1 MLHASMR
8 HMLRAPL
15 KPATR
20 VDSMRLTNIYSS
32 LRDKRIFITGGASG
46 IGAALV
52 ENFIAQGAS
61 VGFLDIDDAAAE
73 LHKAA
78 LNVGDRLRYWNC
90 DIRDVG
96 ALRATI
102 ASAAKAMGGLDVY
115 IGNAANDMRHA
126 FEELTPAFW
135 DNNQAI
141 NLRPQVFGAQA
152 AARAMAG
159 NEKGG
164 SIITMGSVSWMRR
177 RKGFVSYTT
186 SKAAIHGLTRTL
198 AQELGEQGIR
208 VNCVVPGAIKT
219 DKQMAQVVTPAL
231 EKDFLDNQA
240 LKFRLDAEDVVAMAL
255 FLASDDARGCTG
267 QAFIVDG
274 GIV

>member
-1 MLHASMR
+1 VS
-8 HMLRAPL
+8 
-15 KPATR
+15 
-20 VDSMRLTNIYSS
+20 
-32 LRDKRIFITGGASG
+32 
-46 IGAALV
+46 
-52 ENFIAQGAS
+52 
-61 VGFLDIDDAAAE
+61 FLDIDDGAAE
-73 LHKAA
+73 SLVARLKA
-78 LNVGDRLRYWNC
+78 GDRLRYAHC

-102 ASAAKAMGGLDVY
+102 AAAAKAMGGLDVY

-126 FEELTPAFW
+126 FDELTPAFW
-135 DNNQAI
+135 DNNQAV

-152 AARAMAG
+152 AARAMADVDDEG
-159 NEKGG
+159 RGGG

-198 AQELGEQGIR
+198 AQELGERGIR

-219 DKQMAQVVTPAL
+219 EKQMAQVVTPAL
-231 EKDFLDNQA
+231 EKDFIDNQA
-240 LKFRLDAEDVVAMAL
+240 LKFRLDADDVVAMTL
-255 FLASDDARGCTG
+255 FLASDDARGCSG

>member
-1 MLHASMR
+1 MNRS
-8 HMLRAPL
+8 
-15 KPATR
+15 
-20 VDSMRLTNIYSS
+20 SRLTTQYSS
-32 LRDKRIFITGGASG
+32 LRNKRVFITGGASG

-52 ENFIAQGAS
+52 EHFVAQGCA
-61 VGFLDIDDAAAE
+61 VCFLDIDDEAADA
-73 LHKAA
+73 LKAK
-78 LNVGDRLRYWNC
+78 LNSGDRLRYWNC

-102 ASAAKAMGGLDVY
+102 AAAAKAMGGLDVF
-115 IGNAANDMRHA
+115 IGNAANDVRHA
-126 FEELTPAFW
+126 FDELTPAFW

-152 AARAMAG
+152 AARVM
-159 NEKGG
+159 KSGG

-208 VNCVVPGAIKT
+208 VNCIVPGAIKT
-219 DKQMAQVVTPAL
+219 DKQMTQVVTPAL

-255 FLASDDARGCTG
+255 FLASDDARGCSG
-267 QAFIVDG
+267 QAFVVDG

>member
-1 MLHASMR
+1 MTSLS
-8 HMLRAPL
+8 
-15 KPATR
+15 
-20 VDSMRLTNIYSS
+20 RLTTQYTS
-32 LRDKRIFITGGASG
+32 LLNKRIFITGGASG

-52 ENFIAQGAS
+52 KHFVAQGCVVS
-61 VGFLDIDDAAAE
+61 FLDIDDAAADA
-73 LHKAA
+73 LKARLKA
-78 LNVGDRLRYWNC
+78 GDRLRYAHC

-102 ASAAKAMGGLDVY
+102 AAAAKAVGGLDVY
-115 IGNAANDMRHA
+115 IGNAANDSRHE
-126 FEELTPAFW
+126 FDELTPAFW

-152 AARAMAG
+152 AARVM
-159 NEKGG
+159 KSGG

-208 VNCVVPGAIKT
+208 VNCIVPGAIKT

-231 EKDFLDNQA
+231 EKNFIDNQA

-255 FLASDDARGCTG
+255 FLASDDARGCSG
-267 QAFIVDG
+267 QAFVVDG